1 MKLLLPVLLLISAL
15 QATAEDAMF
24 KVIADSKDTYVEFV
38 SDAPLEKIVGKT
50 RTATGFVELNP
61 QANGDG
67 ARAEI
72 HVDLATLDTGVKL
85 RDRHMRDNHLE
96 TDLYPEAVFS
106 LSSLKLPDGGLT
118 ANERTL
124 VTVKGKM
131 KLHGKEREI
140 SPEVY
145 LTLTD
150 SMGEPALR
158 IESNF
163 VILLED
169 YEIERP
175 QFLLMKLSREQ
186 QVHVDILAKPS
197 QASAEL
203 R

>member
-1 MKLLLPVLLLISAL
+1 MKLLLPVLLLFSAL
-15 QATAEDAMF
+15 NALAESTMF

-38 SDAPLEKIVGKT
+38 SDAPLERIVGKT

-61 QANGDG
+61 QSNGSG

-106 LSSLKLPDGGLT
+106 LTSLKLPENGLI

-124 VTVKGKM
+124 VSVKGRM

-140 SPEVY
+140 TPEVY
-145 LTLTD
+145 LTLSDT
-150 SMGEPALR
+150 SGESALR

-169 YEIERP
+169 YEIDRP

-186 QVHVDILAKPS
+186 QIHVDILTKTS
-197 QASAEL
+197 QASADL